1 MKIFTKIFMAVS
13 LLVVYITGYGAS
25 LAFELKGGGVYLP
38 TSVAVNQS
46 DAGNHLASSSFVST
60 FDFASLNRGLAKT
73 LKMPERYSYS
83 FTANAAKEPML
94 GMRMLNATASV
105 DGGLTKPTLSVYPNP
120 TRGIIEIQL
129 DQAKNESYKITLSN
143 TIGQVVKTIKVPEQ
157 ALSSKIKLDLSTY
170 PAGIYFYSL
179 LVNDKMVETKRLI
192 LQQ

>member
-13 LLVVYITGYGAS
+13 LLVVYITGYGAN
-25 LAFELKGGGVYLP
+25 LAYELKNDGVYLP
-38 TSVAVNQS
+38 TKTETGHVSGKTCS
-46 DAGNHLASSSFVST
+46 MAG
-60 FDFASLNRGLAKT
+60 FDFAALNQGLTKT
-73 LKMPERYSYS
+73 LKMPEMHGYQ

-94 GMRMLNATASV
+94 GLRVVNVSSV
-105 DGGLTKPTLSVYPNP
+105 DGGLTKPSLSVYPNP
-120 TRGIIEIQL
+120 TRGMIEIQL

-143 TIGQVVKTIKVPEQ
+143 TIGQVVRTIKVPEQ
-157 ALSSKIKLDLSTY
+157 ALNPKIKLDLSTY